1 MVFLNHIPGPG
12 AVTGA
17 IQVPGGAGAAT
28 AAARAQSSFVREIK
42 KNSARKNVA

>member
-17 IQVPGGAGAAT
+17 IQVPGGAA
-28 AAARAQSSFVREIK
+28 AAARARILCPG
-42 KNSARKNVA
+42 N